1 MKELHERIYTYAVY
15 ISYILYALI
24 LFGIT
29 KYAPQYLDTL
39 RNFIKIYI
47 SLILIIK
54 FNPFVERKKYMSE
67 FDRKLVFSSGIF
79 LLLTTSIITI
89 VEKYFVKIVQ
99 KTPISGF
106 IDNMNK
112 I

>member
-39 RNFIKIYI
+39 RNFIKYTY
-47 SLILIIK
+47 LYTY
-54 FNPFVERKKYMSE
+54 N
-67 FDRKLVFSSGIF
+67 
-79 LLLTTSIITI
+79 
-89 VEKYFVKIVQ
+89 
-99 KTPISGF
+99 
-106 IDNMNK
+106 
-112 I
+112 